1 MHTALQIPEILDL
14 ICLEVDTDDDSLGT
28 PRSGSKQTLA
38 RLARVCRMFER
49 PALDV
54 LWREQEDLRN
64 LLACMPAD
72 LWSITPT
79 SVSARRAI
87 ESTDWGRVYSY
98 SSRVRTFEFTDF
110 PTASMPDFWAPI
122 LNLLAASHPE
132 NIIFPRLEALTWNPV
147 CSSSFS
153 YVRLF
158 LCPTIKYLSLAVIST
173 ITDVSILPI
182 VPLRCPLL
190 KSVILST
197 AKNLHSGCRN
207 RDMAICGMAHLQ
219 SLVVDDLDPSS
230 LQHLAHLPSFTSLTI
245 QNGPRFMPS
254 RPSSDLRR
262 FLDLRNVRFSLTKH
276 GITSA
281 FLSMNRWS
289 LVAFHSSMY
298 STPTARETAE
308 LYFALAEHCSHNSL
322 TRLDL
327 RTSMYAVPR
336 FDAVEPYIVQSDAL
350 RILLPFC
357 NLDTVFLSPPKGF
370 DIDDATVEDLARA
383 WPHLKTLRLQGG
395 DEYVRPL
402 SRVTFR
408 GIRALGR
415 YCPRLNYLNISFD
428 ASLVPDEVDINP
440 HENLFLLHVA
450 DSFISDPEAVA
461 SYLYTLFPNLG
472 YIATSRSG
480 KDVDRDLGA
489 SATLHERW
497 MDVNARRRMS

>member
-14 ICLEVDTDDDSLGT
+14 ICCEVDTGDDPFST
-28 PRSGSKQTLA
+28 QMPESKGTLA
-38 RLARVCRMFER
+38 RLARVCRVFQR

-54 LWREQEDLRN
+54 LWREQEDLTN

-72 LWSITPT
+72 LWSITPA
-79 SVSARRAI
+79 SSARRPI
-87 ESTDWGRVYSY
+87 EPADWDRVHLY
-98 SSRVRTFEFTDF
+98 SSRVRQFSFSNF
-110 PTASMPDFWAPI
+110 PTAGMPDFWAPI
-122 LNLLAASHPE
+122 FNMLAASYPE
-132 NIIFPRLEALTWNPV
+132 NIIFPKLEALSWNPV
-147 CSSSFS
+147 CSSSFP

-158 LCPTIKYLSLAVIST
+158 LCPSITSLSLAVIST

-190 KSVILST
+190 KSVVLST
-197 AKNLHSGCRN
+197 GKNLHRGCRN
-207 RDMAICGMAHLQ
+207 RDMAICRMAHLQ
-219 SLVVDDLDPSS
+219 SLVVDDLDPTS
-230 LQHLAHLPSFTSLTI
+230 LQHLAHLPSFSSLTI
-245 QNGPRFMPS
+245 QNGPRFTPS
-254 RPSSDLRR
+254 RARSDLRR
-262 FLDLRNVRFSLTKH
+262 FLHLRDVRFSFTKH

-281 FLSMNRWS
+281 FLAMNKWS
-289 LVAFHSSMY
+289 LVAFHSAMY

-308 LYFALAEHCSHNSL
+308 LYSILAEHCSHTSL

-327 RTSMYAVPR
+327 RTSKYAVLH

-350 RILLPFC
+350 RILFPFR
-357 NLDTVFLSPPKGF
+357 NLDTAFLSPPKGF

-395 DEYVRPL
+395 DEYVRPI

-408 GIRALGR
+408 GIRALGQ
-415 YCPRLNYLNISFD
+415 YCPRLNYLNIPFD
-428 ASLVPDEVDINP
+428 ASLVPHEVDIKP
-440 HENLFLLHVA
+440 HESLFLLHVA
-450 DSFISDPEAVA
+450 GSFISDPEAVA
-461 SYLYTLFPNLG
+461 SYLYILFPRLG

-497 MDVNARRRMS
+497 MDVNARRLMS

>member
-14 ICLEVDTDDDSLGT
+14 ICCEVDTGDDPFST
-28 PRSGSKQTLA
+28 QMPESKGTLA
-38 RLARVCRMFER
+38 RLARVCRVFQR

-54 LWREQEDLRN
+54 LWREQEDLTN

-72 LWSITPT
+72 LWSITPA
-79 SVSARRAI
+79 SVSARRPI
-87 ESTDWGRVYSY
+87 EPTDWDRVHSY
-98 SSRVRTFEFTDF
+98 SSRVRQFSFSNF
-110 PTASMPDFWAPI
+110 PTAGMPDFWAPVF
-122 LNLLAASHPE
+122 NMLAASHPE
-132 NIIFPRLEALTWNPV
+132 NIIFPKLEALSWNPV
-147 CSSSFS
+147 CSSSFP

-158 LCPTIKYLSLAVIST
+158 LCPSITSLSLAVIST

-190 KSVILST
+190 KSVVLST
-197 AKNLHSGCRN
+197 DKNLHRGCRN
-207 RDMAICGMAHLQ
+207 RDLAICGMAQLQ
-219 SLVVDDLDPSS
+219 SLVVDDLDPTS

-245 QNGPRFMPS
+245 QNGPRFIPS

-262 FLDLRNVRFSLTKH
+262 FLYLRDNYFSIPCH
-276 GITSA
+276 EQ
-281 FLSMNRWS
+281 M
-289 LVAFHSSMY
+289 VAGGFHSAMY

-308 LYFALAEHCSHNSL
+308 LYFILGEHCSHTSL

-327 RTSMYAVPR
+327 RTSKYAVLH

-350 RILLPFC
+350 RILFPFR

-383 WPHLKTLRLQGG
+383 WPRLKTLRLQGG
-395 DEYVRPL
+395 DEYVRPI

-408 GIRALGR
+408 GIQAFGR
-415 YCPRLNYLNISFD
+415 YCPRLNYLNIPFD
-428 ASLVPDEVDINP
+428 ASLVPHEVDIKP

-472 YIATSRSG
+472 HIATSRSG
-480 KDVDRDLGA
+480 KDVDRDLGT

-497 MDVNARRRMS
+497 MDVDARRLMP